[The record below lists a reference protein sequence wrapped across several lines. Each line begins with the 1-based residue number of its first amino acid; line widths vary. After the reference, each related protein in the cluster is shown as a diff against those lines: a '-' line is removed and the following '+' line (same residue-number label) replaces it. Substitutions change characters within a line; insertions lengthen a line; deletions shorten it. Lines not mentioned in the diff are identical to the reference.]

1 MLTDLVQIKRLGE
14 KQREENQRF
23 RAWMR
28 RHNFVERRFKAI
40 AQEVEAAVDCTAC
53 ANCCRVATTQLTDRD
68 VERISHKLGMKKQE
82 FLLDYTD
89 KSEEEGLILKR
100 TGQGCVFLE
109 GNLCSIYEF
118 RPATCELF
126 PHLVK
131 GSGSMLSRMWHMAD
145 RAVYCPIVYNS
156 LEKFKEETS
165 FKK

>member
-82 FLLDYTD
+82 FLLDYTE
-89 KSEEEGLILKR
+89 KSKKEGLTLKR
-100 TGQGCVFLE
+100 TGQGCFFL
-109 GNLCSIYEF
+109 
-118 RPATCELF
+118 
-126 PHLVK
+126 
-131 GSGSMLSRMWHMAD
+131 
-145 RAVYCPIVYNS
+145 
-156 LEKFKEETS
+156 
-165 FKK
+165 